1 MQGPPCRHRSPAL
14 RFAHVVR
21 AVHREALQV
30 AASLRRGRRLARG
43 KVVGCKGCR
52 ESVMRTTQHNAP
64 ALTAHSGSIPRQAG
78 WPRSLPP
85 QTTSPWNSLPDPLFC
100 MHHLKQ
106 AFSVAK
112 CSGFAQ
118 LAMQVLLH
126 TPAPP
131 TSTPSCSS
139 PSPMEQDS
147 LFTSCSGIP
156 GQHPLP
162 Q

>member
-14 RFAHVVR
+14 RFAHVVH

-78 WPRSLPP
+78 WPRSLP
-85 QTTSPWNSLPDPLFC
+85 SPNHVPMEF
-100 MHHLKQ
+100 
-106 AFSVAK
+106 
-112 CSGFAQ
+112 
-118 LAMQVLLH
+118 LARPSLLH
-126 TPAPP
+126 APLKASIQRGQMFWIC
-131 TSTPSCSS
+131 TASYAGSTAHPSAAH
-139 PSPMEQDS
+139 
-147 LFTSCSGIP
+147 
-156 GQHPLP
+156 QHPELFITISYGTGFP
-162 Q
+162 VHLL